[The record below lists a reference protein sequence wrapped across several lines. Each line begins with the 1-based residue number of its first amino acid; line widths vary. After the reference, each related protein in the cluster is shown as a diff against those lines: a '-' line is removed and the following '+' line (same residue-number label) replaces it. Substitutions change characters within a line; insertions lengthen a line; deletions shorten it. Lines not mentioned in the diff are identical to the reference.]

1 MDSSLIISFLAAL
14 IIGFFSIPKVI
25 KVAIKRD
32 LVAKPNHRTSHT
44 GRIPNVGGISI
55 FLSFILALL
64 ITSDF
69 NSDNKIQFLIFT
81 TLVLFF
87 VGLYDDI
94 MIISAR
100 RKLMGELFG
109 IAAMIFLGNL
119 RLTNLH
125 GFFGVH
131 EITYLA
137 SVLLTFFVTVVI
149 INAINLIDGIDG
161 LASGVGI
168 IVSLFFGIYFILTG
182 HGQLSAVA
190 FCLLGALVPFFIYNV
205 FAKRHKIFMGDAGAL
220 VLGVILAALIISFN
234 EINISA
240 TSPYHIFNVP
250 MVSVCILVLPMFD
263 TIRVFTIRIFHKKS
277 PFSPDKN
284 HLHHMF
290 LALGYNHKQAT
301 AILLFINIIYIGIGL
316 LFQYTTKF
324 LFFTIILISCILW
337 TEIIRTLIKIRE
349 REKES
354 RCNEEIIIESVKK
367 TAH

>member
-1 MDSSLIISFLAAL
+1 MDNNLIISFLAAL
-14 IIGFFSIPKVI
+14 IVGFFSIPKVI
-25 KVAIKRD
+25 KVAIKKD

-55 FLSFILALL
+55 FISFILALL

-69 NSDNKIQFLIFT
+69 GQNNKIQFLIFT

-109 IAAMIFLGNL
+109 IAAMIFMGNI

-161 LASGVGI
+161 LASGVGM
-168 IVSLFFGIYFILTG
+168 IVSLFFGIYFTLIG
-182 HGQLSAVA
+182 DEQLSIVA
-190 FCLLGALVPFFIYNV
+190 FGLFGALVPFFIYNV
-205 FAKRHKIFMGDAGAL
+205 FAKRGKIFMGDAGAL
-220 VLGVILAALIISFN
+220 VLGVVLAALTISFN
-234 EINISA
+234 EANICE
-240 TSPYHIFNVP
+240 TSPYHVFNAPV
-250 MVSVCILVLPMFD
+250 VSLCILVLPMFD
-263 TIRVFTIRIFHKKS
+263 TIRVFTIRICHKKS

-301 AILLFINIIYIGIGL
+301 GILLFINVIYICAGL
-316 LFQYTTKF
+316 LFQHTSKVF
-324 LFFTIILISCILW
+324 FFTIIFFSCVLW
-337 TEIIRTLIKIRE
+337 TEILRIIIKLRE
-349 REKES
+349 RIKEES
-354 RCNEEIIIESVKK
+354 RCNEKVIIDR
-367 TAH
+367 